1 MEMDHTIQIEKP
13 YNLSIRVL
21 QQVTVL
27 PTLAE
32 IALSCSYT
40 VSVLSLP
47 SFLNWKQELPLL
59 FLTLKST
66 CRNKYNWCSIYQLY
80 YKTDIVL

>member
-47 SFLNWKQELPLL
+47 SFLNWK
-59 FLTLKST
+59 
-66 CRNKYNWCSIYQLY
+66 
-80 YKTDIVL
+80 